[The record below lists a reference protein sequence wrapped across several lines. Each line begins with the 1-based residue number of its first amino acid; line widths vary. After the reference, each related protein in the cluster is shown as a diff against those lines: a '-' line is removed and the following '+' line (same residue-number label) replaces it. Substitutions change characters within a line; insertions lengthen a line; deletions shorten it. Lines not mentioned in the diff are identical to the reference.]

1 MMKIGIT
8 GGIGSGK
15 SYVCNL
21 LKQRGL
27 PVYNCDDEAKR
38 LMTESPIIRH
48 QLTALIGENAY
59 RNNELNKPIIA
70 EYLFANAENA
80 EKVNGIVHPVVKQDF
95 ENWTKEQTTPIVIQE
110 CALLFESGFSD
121 TVDVTVEIYA
131 PKEIRLERA
140 MKRDNATQQQVE
152 ARMASQ
158 MDEEEKRA
166 QANYC
171 IINDGKADLNAQ
183 IEELFTQLNN
193 QITK

>member
-1 MMKIGIT
+1 MKIGIT

-27 PVYNCDDEAKR
+27 PIYNCDDEAKR

>member
-1 MMKIGIT
+1 MKIGIT

-21 LKQRGL
+21 LKQWGL

-59 RNNELNKPIIA
+59 RNNELNKPVIA

-95 ENWTKEQTTPIVIQE
+95 ENWTKEQTPPIVIQE

-171 IINDGKADLNAQ
+171 IINDGKTDLNAQ

>member
-1 MMKIGIT
+1 MKIGIT

-21 LKQRGL
+21 LKQWGL

>member
-1 MMKIGIT
+1 MKIGIT

-59 RNNELNKPIIA
+59 RNNELNKPVIA

-158 MDEEEKRA
+158 MDEEEKRK

>member
-1 MMKIGIT
+1 MKIGIT

-59 RNNELNKPIIA
+59 RNNELNKPVIA

>member
-21 LKQRGL
+21 LKQWGL

>member
-1 MMKIGIT
+1 MKIGIT

-21 LKQRGL
+21 LKQWGL

-140 MKRDNATQQQVE
+140 MKRDNATRQQVE

>member
-1 MMKIGIT
+1 MKIGIT

-21 LKQRGL
+21 LKQWGL

-95 ENWTKEQTTPIVIQE
+95 ENWTKEQTTPIVVQE

-140 MKRDNATQQQVE
+140 MKRDNATRQQVE

>member
-1 MMKIGIT
+1 MKIGIT

-95 ENWTKEQTTPIVIQE
+95 ENWTKEQTPPIVIQE

>member
-1 MMKIGIT
+1 MKIGIT

-21 LKQRGL
+21 LKQWGL

-59 RNNELNKPIIA
+59 RNNELNKPVIA

>member
-1 MMKIGIT
+1 MKIGIT

>member
-1 MMKIGIT
+1 MKIGIT

-95 ENWTKEQTTPIVIQE
+95 ENWTKEQATPIVVQE

-140 MKRDNATQQQVE
+140 MKRDNATRQQVE

>member
-1 MMKIGIT
+1 MKIGIT

-59 RNNELNKPIIA
+59 RNNELNKPVIA

-95 ENWTKEQTTPIVIQE
+95 ENWTKEQTTPIVVQE

>member
-1 MMKIGIT
+1 MKIGIT

-59 RNNELNKPIIA
+59 RNNELNKSIIA

-95 ENWTKEQTTPIVIQE
+95 ENWTKEQTTPIVVQE